1 MLLREYEDRWGMK
14 AELNLEAITAVVP
27 ECPREEWE
35 AEDLDIEKYG
45 NTPVTVHF
53 GGLAFATT
61 RKVYL
66 EMLNELAKQDCECRC
81 FEAKCDDTE
90 VRPSISMYHVKHQIM
105 KADYMSSDAKI
116 RLLADLDIM
125 L

>member
-27 ECPREEWE
+27 ECSREEWE

-53 GGLAFATT
+53 GGLAFGTT

-66 EMLNELAKQDCECRC
+66 EMLDELAKQDCECRC
-81 FEAKCDDTE
+81 NSQPVDATE
-90 VRPSISMYHVKHQIM
+90 RMPMGYIKHQIM
-105 KADYMSSDAKI
+105 RADYMSADVKI
-116 RLLADLDIM
+116 RLLADLDIVF
-125 L
+125 